1 MCSNRSGIF
10 IIALFGLSLLL
21 GIVGGVLNALGILTV
36 VTGFVPLIVAISALV
51 LLAALALAAAALL
64 GREEDCKGVSRS
76 ALCECLNCYLRPIVI
91 SALIA
96 LVVALLFASITVIP
110 ILAGIVLGFILTFFF
125 FALLLLGTLVFCLVS
140 DACDVCRDR

>member
-21 GIVGGVLNALGILTV
+21 GIVGGVLNALGILPI
-36 VTGFVPLIVAISALV
+36 VTGFVPLVVALSAIV

-96 LVVALLFASITVIP
+96 LVVTLLFAGITVSAIVT
-110 ILAGIVLGFILTFFF
+110 GIIFGFIVTFFF

-140 DACDVCRDR
+140 DACDVCSDR